1 MNNQS
6 TAAGQT
12 GRQYNHKMNM
22 SMTFSKIMPWHWS
35 DQPNRN
41 REKP

>member
-6 TAAGQT
+6 TAAGET
-12 GRQYNHKMNM
+12 GRQYNGKMNM

-41 REKP
+41 HEKP

>member
-6 TAAGQT
+6 TAAGET
-12 GRQYNHKMNM
+12 GRQYNGKVNM
-22 SMTFSKIMPWHWS
+22 STTFSKIMPWHWS
-35 DQPNRN
+35 DQLNRN